1 MSKIVTLKSRTYI
14 PKLLNLN
21 YNILVISNFYIKFIL
36 YKISIFETYKP
47 SSLIPQT
54 NLFLKS
60 ISLKHLYLNSS
71 YDR

>member
-60 ISLKHLYLNSS
+60 ISL
-71 YDR
+71 

>member
-60 ISLKHLYLNSS
+60 ISHNIYI
-71 YDR
+71 